1 MTSKQGNLY
10 IISAASGTGKTS
22 LVHALLERLPN
33 LHVSISHTT
42 RSRRAHE
49 QDGLD
54 YHFVDKQAFMA
65 LQETGEFLESAQV
78 FDHYYGTSRNQIEQ
92 QLASGKDI
100 ILEIDW
106 QGAQQIRQTIANAI
120 TIFIL
125 PPTRAALESRL
136 IGRGETEHTVARRMQ
151 GAKNELS
158 HYKEYDFLVINDDF
172 DTALAELAAIF
183 ATMTLRYTQQ
193 MPYFD
198 NFVKQLLNDS
208 GNTVK

>member
-1 MTSKQGNLY
+1 MSSKQGSLY

-22 LVHALLERLPN
+22 LVHALLERLPD
-33 LHVSISHTT
+33 LRVSISHTT
-42 RSRRAHE
+42 RGIRTHE
-49 QDGLD
+49 QDGID

-78 FDHYYGTSRNQIEQ
+78 FDHYYGTSRKRVEQ
-92 QLASGKDI
+92 QLASGKDL

-106 QGAQQIRQTIANAI
+106 QGAQQIRQQIANVI

-136 IGRGETEHTVARRMQ
+136 IGRGETEDTVTRRML
-151 GAKNELS
+151 GAENELS
-158 HYKEYDFLVINDDF
+158 HYMEYDFLVVNDDF
-172 DTALAELAAIF
+172 DTALTQLTAIF
-183 ATMTLRYTQQ
+183 AAMKHRYTQQ
-193 MPYFD
+193 KPYFD